1 MMRGHR
7 SEEKSLREGRRDE
20 HTDANGRRRSGHCHR
35 GGVRFL
41 MLERKSKEYPDLST
55 FLRTIGMSLGSYYNL
70 LKGVGNPTFWTVER
84 TAQALGLTAWEMLG
98 IDQKVVKAWL
108 AGENID
114 VEKIQSRVQERR
126 QSRQRFSLD
135 EFSVKE
141 AETPKDKAPTEAAAP
156 SVEEGKPAA
165 SAPARGRA
173 VAGDRRE
180 AVGAP
185 RSPAGKKGR
194 TVRKA

>member
-1 MMRGHR
+1 MNTPTQ
-7 SEEKSLREGRRDE
+7 SEGEDRD
-20 HTDANGRRRSGHCHR
+20 TVIGA
-35 GGVRFL
+35 VFAL
-41 MLERKSKEYPDLST
+41 MLERKSKEYPDLAT

-114 VEKIQSRVQERR
+114 VEKIQHRVQERR
-126 QSRQRFSLD
+126 LSRQRFSLD
-135 EFSVKE
+135 EFSVNE
-141 AETPKDKAPTEAAAP
+141 ADSRKKATVEAAAP
-156 SVEEGKPAA
+156 SEEEQQPAA
-165 SAPARGRA
+165 SAPAKSRS
-173 VAGDRRE
+173 VAGNRRE
-180 AVGAP
+180 AVGAT

>member
-1 MMRGHR
+1 MNTPTQ
-7 SEEKSLREGRRDE
+7 SEGEDRD
-20 HTDANGRRRSGHCHR
+20 TVIGA
-35 GGVRFL
+35 VFAL
-41 MLERKSKEYPDLST
+41 MLERKSKEYPDLTT
-55 FLRTIGMSLGSYYNL
+55 FLRRIGMSLGSYYNL

-114 VEKIQSRVQERR
+114 VEKIQHRVQERR

-135 EFSVKE
+135 EFSVNE
-141 AETPKDKAPTEAAAP
+141 ADSTSGKKAFVEAAAP
-156 SVEEGKPAA
+156 SEEEQKPAA
-165 SAPARGRA
+165 SPPAKSRA
-173 VAGDRRE
+173 VAGNRRE
-180 AVGAP
+180 AVGAT
-185 RSPAGKKGR
+185 RSPAGRKGR